1 MGVRQLQKERTRQA
15 FMQAALDMVADDR
28 SFTSISLREI
38 TAKVG
43 VVPTAFYRHFADL
56 DCLGVAIVSEVL
68 PALRQ
73 ELKLRRQK
81 IRDSVSLVETSV
93 NTYFDYVLA
102 RRKEFLFCGRE
113 ITGGSRK
120 IRSALRLEIFAFS
133 RELAADISHIPPVR
147 GLDDDDIFAIADL
160 MVRAILTTAQDL
172 AGISQ
177 YPEAVETLRLRTIK
191 QIKMV
196 VIGAEHWPRRAVPA
210 RS

>member
-38 TAKVG
+38 SAKVG
-43 VVPTAFYRHFADL
+43 VVPTAFYRHFPDL
-56 DCLGVAIVSEVL
+56 DSLGVAIVSTVL

-73 ELKLRRQK
+73 ELKQRRQK
-81 IRDSVSLVETSV
+81 IRDSATLVEDSV

-102 RRKEFLFCGRE
+102 HRKEFVFCGRE
-113 ITGGSRK
+113 ITGGSK
-120 IRSALRLEIFAFS
+120 TIRTALRLEVFTFS
-133 RELAADISHIPPVR
+133 RELADDIAGIKQTQ
-147 GLDDDDIFAIADL
+147 GLSDDDIFAMADL

-177 YPEAVETLRLRTIK
+177 YPEAVETLRKRTIK
-191 QIKMV
+191 QIQMV
-196 VIGAEHWPRRAVPA
+196 VIGGEHL
-210 RS
+210 RSSGSESRI